1 VEQEAETQPA
11 HRGGLRGVITDW
23 GGVLTNPLRETVNAW
38 LEADGIERNSYRTL
52 MQTWL
57 SQAYTEGAVN
67 PVHALERGDGDPAD
81 FERALAAQL
90 VSVDGSAV
98 QANGLLNR
106 MFAGSLA
113 VPQMYD
119 LLRALRRAGIKTC
132 LLSNSWGNNDYPVEV
147 FPELFDAWVISAE
160 VRMRKPEAEIFL
172 HAASLL
178 ELEPEQCVFI
188 DDIDANVQ
196 AASALG
202 MVGVLHTDA
211 QATAARLAGLLDLPL
226 NN

>member
-1 VEQEAETQPA
+1 VADHENTQPA
-11 HRGGLRGVITDW
+11 HGAGLRGVITDW

-38 LEADGIERNSYRTL
+38 LEADGIERNSYRAL

-57 SQAYTEGAVN
+57 TQAYTEGAAN

-90 VSVDGSAV
+90 VSLDGSPV
-98 QANGLLNR
+98 QASGLLNR

-113 VPQMYD
+113 VPEMYD
-119 LLRALRRAGIKTC
+119 LLRALRQAGIKTC
-132 LLSNSWGNNDYPVEV
+132 LLSNSWGDVAYPVEV
-147 FPELFDAWVISAE
+147 FPELFDAWVISSQ

-172 HAASLL
+172 HAARLL
-178 ELEPEQCVFI
+178 DLEPEQCVFI

-196 AASALG
+196 AANSLG
-202 MVGVLHTDA
+202 MIGVLHTDA
-211 QATAARLAGLLDLPL
+211 PATAAKLAGLLDLPL

>member
-1 VEQEAETQPA
+1 MPEDAISKTGPA
-11 HRGGLRGVITDW
+11 IKGVITDW

-38 LEADGIERNSYRTL
+38 LEADGIDRASYRTL
-52 MQTWL
+52 MQAWL
-57 SQAYTEGAVN
+57 TQAYTEGAAN

-90 VSVDGSAV
+90 VSLDGSAV
-98 QANGLLNR
+98 QASGLLDR

-113 VPQMYD
+113 VPEMYD

-147 FPELFDAWVISAE
+147 FPELFDAWVISSE

-178 ELEPEQCVFI
+178 DLPPESCVFI

-196 AASALG
+196 AANALG

-211 QATAARLAGLLDLPL
+211 SATAAKLAGLLGLPL
-226 NN
+226 NR